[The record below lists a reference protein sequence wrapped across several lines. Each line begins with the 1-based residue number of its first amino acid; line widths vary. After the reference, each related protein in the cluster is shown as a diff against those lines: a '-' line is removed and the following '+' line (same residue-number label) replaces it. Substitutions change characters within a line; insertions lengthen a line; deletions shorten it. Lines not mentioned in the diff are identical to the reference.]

1 MCSRAVPFDQSHILI
16 LDIYRPDNDRNH
28 KNIFNSVNLG
38 QLKYFQPG
46 VVYLELNV
54 LTDA

>member
-16 LDIYRPDNDRNH
+16 LDIYRPDNDKNH

-46 VVYLELNV
+46 IVYLELNV